1 MDVMTK
7 LKLVFMVRVCNTFQ
21 LQQNSSL
28 IFLQYFTH
36 QSMFSDMRFS
46 RTFCFQ
52 PVTESG
58 KKAVVVSSNKPESAF
73 LGPKIW
79 KNPITLPMLSGNNG
93 SGDAEFSIMNIDDF
107 LSENNFDINR

>member
-1 MDVMTK
+1 MKIIGLFENETK
-7 LKLVFMVRVCNTFQ
+7 NFSFV
-21 LQQNSSL
+21 
-28 IFLQYFTH
+28 FLQKFTP
-36 QSMFSDMRFS
+36 QSVFSNIPFS
-46 RTFCFQ
+46 RTSCFQ

-107 LSENNFDINR
+107 LSENNFDINRY

>member
-1 MDVMTK
+1 MPMEKQHSNRGK
-7 LKLVFMVRVCNTFQ
+7 LT
-21 LQQNSSL
+21 
-28 IFLQYFTH
+28 
-36 QSMFSDMRFS
+36 
-46 RTFCFQ
+46 FQ

-58 KKAVVVSSNKPESAF
+58 KKAVVVSANKPESAF

-107 LSENNFDINR
+107 LNENNFDINRYCDDGRLLELRQDMHF